1 MPEFRIE
8 GDALR
13 REARLRLLSW
23 ATVLLLLAAS
33 VLLFTL
39 GFSGRL
45 RAHPSIRLL
54 FPFTCNGT
62 VIGAA
67 IVAFREALHLAERQM
82 VFVLNDKE
90 IVRKRKG
97 FPDVKIA
104 FSEIEILSEGR
115 RYLVIKTAKPEK
127 KIAIRND
134 VSGYDTIRA
143 ELAKHHPVS
152 VPAPASVGPLLRTFG
167 LLAVAILS
175 WIAVARFRGVVVIV
189 PGVVGLTTVAI
200 GTYRMWTL
208 LNRRLWRPLVWAAI
222 GSAWLLAFFLIYLG
236 VVRP

>member
-1 MPEFRIE
+1 MAEFKIE

-13 REARLRLLSW
+13 REARLKALPW
-23 ATVLLLLAAS
+23 GTVLLLLAAT
-33 VLLFTL
+33 VLLFIL
-39 GFSGRL
+39 GISGHL
-45 RAHPSIRLL
+45 RTHPNIGSL
-54 FPFTCNGT
+54 FPFTLLGT

-82 VFVLNDKE
+82 IFVLNDKE

-115 RYLVIKTAKPEK
+115 RYLVIKTALPEK

-143 ELAKHHPVS
+143 ELAKHPPVS
-152 VPAPASVGPLLRTFG
+152 APAPASVGPLLRTFG

-175 WIAVARFRGVVVIV
+175 WTAVVWFRGVVVIV
-189 PGVVGLTTVAI
+189 PAIVGLTTLAI
-200 GTYRMWTL
+200 GTWRMWTL

-222 GSAWLLAFFLIYLG
+222 SSAWLVALFLIYLR
-236 VVRP
+236 VVSP